1 MSEKCSKEYD
11 NDMVHGEKEGL
22 NKKPERRIIRRK
34 KKTAESKSEKNSR
47 RALVILTCLMAV
59 VTVGVAVLG
68 GFTDIFEQGDNE
80 KAVAV
85 LILPQEDKDELED
98 HLSKLW
104 PLVNTGFDTEKMSAE
119 EIFSHI
125 RPYCEDGLY
134 TSFGYS
140 SVAITHESD
149 PAKRFSDE
157 NGSYCYYKIPAE
169 EIDSI
174 LRHFGLE
181 TNHAINNEK
190 CYFYNSYYYFA
201 AGQAEGSKSNVKV
214 TILDNKR
221 IQDGRYY
228 VTASFGSQE
237 VYVIASMG
245 EREEG
250 SYWKIHSMSLE
261 PVFDSLG
268 IKIKTED
275 ETANRYEMRT
285 VTFDGTADDGTL
297 YSRYTLKY
305 PYFFGESQGEVQAN
319 AFYQS
324 IITYYQQ
331 QSQQVQSDYKKFV
344 KKGGVK
350 ESLPIECHYTALVSH
365 IDEENLCIISEIVES
380 LPVYEASS
388 DSSADESIKLPEK
401 TIECYTFD
409 LETGSYASKD
419 EFVGKDSKMIA
430 EILYRIYNGYE
441 YETITGGSLPGTQVP
456 EDTGKI
462 GEKIYN
468 SASTLCD
475 EGYVFCFVNN
485 QGIREDVVI
494 PFDVLDKLTETTQ
507 ENG

>member
-22 NKKPERRIIRRK
+22 NKKPERKIIRRK
-34 KKTAESKSEKNSR
+34 NKAAESKSEKKAR
-47 RALVILTCLMAV
+47 RTLVVLTCLMAV

-68 GFTDIFEQGDNE
+68 GFTDVFEQGGDD

-104 PLVNTGFDTEKMSAE
+104 PLIDVGFDTEKMSAE

-140 SVAITHESD
+140 SVAVTHEAD
-149 PAKRFSDE
+149 PAMRFRDE
-157 NGSYCYYKIPAE
+157 NGSYCYYKIPGE

-181 TNHAINNEK
+181 SNHAINNES

-201 AGQAEGSKSNVKV
+201 AGQSQGTKSNVKV

-228 VTASFGSQE
+228 VTASFGSKKA
-237 VYVIASMG
+237 YVIASMG

-285 VTFDGTADDGTL
+285 VTFDGTADDGAL
-297 YSRYTLKY
+297 YSRYSIKY
-305 PYFFGESQGEVQAN
+305 PYFFGESQGEIQAN

-331 QSQQVQSDYKKFV
+331 QSQQVQSDYKKFI
-344 KKGGVK
+344 KKGGDK
-350 ESLPIECHYTALVSH
+350 ESLPVEYHYTALVSLMN
-365 IDEENLCIISEIVES
+365 EENLCIISEIVES
-380 LPVYEASS
+380 LPVYEAP
-388 DSSADESIKLPEK
+388 SADESVKLPEK

-409 LETGSYASKD
+409 LETGSYVSKD
-419 EFVGKDSKMIA
+419 DFVGKDS
-430 EILYRIYNGYE
+430 EIICEVLYRIYNGYE
-441 YETITGGSLPGTQVP
+441 YESLTDDSIPDTQVP
-456 EDTGKI
+456 ADSGKI

-468 SASTLCD
+468 SASTLCT
-475 EGYVFCFVNN
+475 EGYVFCFVND

-494 PFDVLDKLTETTQ
+494 PFEILGKLTQVTE
-507 ENG
+507 EN